1 MSRTG
6 ARRTCTARA
15 GGAGRG
21 LPRHW
26 APRPRHEHRVHRHA
40 LLRLGKLGSFD
51 FNTRYYAD
59 DDLIVGAVNPFE
71 LFRIMVE
78 VVRGGGLGVAAGRRG
93 RRGVHARP
101 VPQHRGVSFLQL
113 AELQLRLIL
122 LGTVRQCLL
131 LCASRSSPASL
142 GRGRG
147 TPCPHRRDAAAP
159 SGNGEL
165 RCVCPTLHGSERI
178 GSPGRGGLRPLRQL
192 AHRLSLPCLAASL
205 WLSRRLP
212 GAAWRCAG
220 RSTGRRSSRRKG
232 IDIPV
237 GFRGHERALRSDPAG
252 TRMRNQ
258 NRGVARWR
266 ATLCGRAR

>member
-1 MSRTG
+1 MDSSCRDHPVRGRHFGVRG
-6 ARRTCTARA
+6 AEHAN
-15 GGAGRG
+15 
-21 LPRHW
+21 RH
-26 APRPRHEHRVHRHA
+26 HR
-40 LLRLGKLGSFD
+40 LLRLQRELAARAAGDRDLSARHGDGRQSLGAAAPRVRRVAAHGRPPGLAHPGSAAAAALLLGLQPVRQRAARSALLLCRGFLCAGGLCGSGRWRG
-51 FNTRYYAD
+51 FLLRVSCQAKRSQP
-59 DDLIVGAVNPFE
+59 LGLGAN
-71 LFRIMVE
+71 
-78 VVRGGGLGVAAGRRG
+78 GGGLSLVFG
-93 RRGVHARP
+93 
-101 VPQHRGVSFLQL
+101 HRLLAVFRFLQL

-205 WLSRRLP
+205 WL
-212 GAAWRCAG
+212 
-220 RSTGRRSSRRKG
+220 
-232 IDIPV
+232 
-237 GFRGHERALRSDPAG
+237 
-252 TRMRNQ
+252 
-258 NRGVARWR
+258 
-266 ATLCGRAR
+266 